1 MAGLLSDILAAR
13 GGGVLLAVAA
23 PAEAG
28 AALTARGVDAALRDR
43 FWERL
48 PLAAG
53 LDLVIT
59 GVGKANAAG
68 ATARVLDLARDRVVL
83 SLGVG
88 GALPDSGVRIGQT
101 VLATK
106 SLFADEGIET
116 DEGFRTSEAM
126 GFPSRLGAG
135 GVVGDRMG
143 AAGDAGL
150 LAALRPVCDRE
161 AVVATVSTCAGTDA
175 RAMAVVART
184 GAAVEAMEGAAVGV
198 AAATCAAAAGAPA
211 PAFLEIRVIS
221 NTTGDRAR
229 QRWDLA
235 GALAGV
241 GRVCAAL

>member
-13 GGGVLLAVAA
+13 GGGALLVVAA
-23 PAEAG
+23 PSEAG
-28 AALTARGVDAALRDR
+28 AVLKALDADASLRDR

-48 PLAAG
+48 TLADG
-53 LDLVIT
+53 IDLVIT

-68 ATARVLDLARDRVVL
+68 ATARVLDLARDRVVV

-88 GALPDSGVRIGQT
+88 GALPDSGVRIGQV
-101 VLATK
+101 VLGAK
-106 SLFADEGIET
+106 SVFADEGLEA
-116 DEGFRTSEAM
+116 EAGFRTSESM
-126 GFPSRLGAG
+126 GFPARLGPG
-135 GVVGDRMG
+135 GVVGGRMG
-143 AAGDAGL
+143 VAADADL
-150 LAALRPVCDRE
+150 LAALRPIADRE

-175 RAMAVVART
+175 RAMAVIART

-198 AAATCAAAAGAPA
+198 AAANCAAAGGASA
-211 PAFLEIRVIS
+211 PAFVEIRVVS

-241 GRVCAAL
+241 ERIGGAL